1 MGAHRSKA
9 IEWRRSLEQ
18 IRHREGVVEIAIA
31 HGAAGQGL
39 AFDSDINPSVADLL
53 WRLRIVEVGAD
64 EFAVERPSSH
74 GRPIDIPRGTALIGA
89 VTIEKD
95 RWMFRSRVLGIWAP
109 STGFTGTNR
118 GIRIAMPHHVE
129 RCLRRATRVTV
140 TGMRLPKIEM
150 WPLLDPS
157 SALPCERAYETA
169 LQRAKDGF
177 PPIPPA
183 DEILPKVGAGF
194 QATLVNI
201 GSGGLGVLVEPEDAV
216 ALSYHRLF
224 WVRFGLGAVMPIPI
238 AVSARIVHTHI
249 DAAHRVFAGVSF
261 NFDLNPAYQAS
272 VGEQIIQVI
281 GKISS
286 SAAHDPE
293 HDHPVR
299 AA

>member
-1 MGAHRSKA
+1 MSAHRSKA

-18 IRHREGVVEIAIA
+18 IRHRDGIVEIAIA

-39 AFDSDINPSVADLL
+39 AFDSDVNPSVANLV
-53 WRLRIVEVGAD
+53 WRLRIREVGPD
-64 EFAVERPSSH
+64 EFAVERPSSN

-89 VTIEKD
+89 VTFEKD
-95 RWMFRSRVLGIWAP
+95 RWMFRSRVLGIWTP
-109 STGFTGTNR
+109 LTGFSASNR
-118 GIRIAMPHHVE
+118 GIRIAMPHQVE
-129 RCLRRATRVTV
+129 RCLRRATRITV
-140 TGMRLPKIEM
+140 AGMRLPKIEM

-157 SALPCERAYETA
+157 TALSCERAYETA
-169 LQRAKDGF
+169 LQRVKEGSA
-177 PPIPPA
+177 PIAPS
-183 DEILPKVGAGF
+183 DEVLPKVGAGF

-261 NFDLNPAYQAS
+261 NFDLNPAYQS
-272 VGEQIIQVI
+272 VVGDQIIQVI

-286 SAAHDPE
+286 SAVHDPE
-293 HDHPVR
+293 NDHPVR